1 MNRICT
7 RKIQV
12 TLLFVY
18 IPRKK
23 ECSHNFK
30 TSLEEVIVM
39 RSEKMNAKY
48 VKECVWKSFFS

>member
-1 MNRICT
+1 MNRNCT

-48 VKECVWKSFFS
+48 VKECV